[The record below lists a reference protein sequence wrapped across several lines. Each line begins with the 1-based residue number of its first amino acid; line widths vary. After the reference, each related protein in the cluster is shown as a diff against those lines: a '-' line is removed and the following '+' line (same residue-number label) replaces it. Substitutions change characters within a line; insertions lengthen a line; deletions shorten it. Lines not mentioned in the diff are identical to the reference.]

1 MTPALD
7 HAELVEALEELA
19 AVMQRRGERGRIYVA
34 GGAAMILAHAADRL
48 TRDVDAAIQ
57 EGYRA
62 VTDSARVVAERRGWP
77 RTWLNEG
84 AVSFMPGRSQ
94 RRGTVILDRPALK
107 VVAATS
113 EHMLAMKVKA
123 ARAVDEADAE
133 LLLREGRYSTL
144 EQVEDLVSA
153 VFPDEPLHERQRR
166 WVAALLERTAQQG

>member
-1 MTPALD
+1 MTPAFD
-7 HAELVEALEELA
+7 RAELVEALEELA
-19 AVMQRRGERGRIYVA
+19 AVLQRRGERGRIYVA
-34 GGAAMILAHAADRL
+34 GGAAMILAHAAARL

-62 VTDSARVVAERRGWP
+62 VTDAARVVAERRGWP

-84 AVSFMPGRSQ
+84 AVSFMPQRSQ
-94 RRGTVILDRPALK
+94 RRGAVILDHPALK

-123 ARAVDEADAE
+123 ARAADETDAE

-153 VFPDEPLHERQRR
+153 VFPDEPLHERQRQ
-166 WVAALLERTAQQG
+166 WVGALLERTAQRG